1 MQVQD
6 MFLDLSRMVKEQQ
19 VEINQIYDNVE
30 ESHVRTQEAFQNI
43 VQADKMQRAGN
54 CVIS

>member
-1 MQVQD
+1 